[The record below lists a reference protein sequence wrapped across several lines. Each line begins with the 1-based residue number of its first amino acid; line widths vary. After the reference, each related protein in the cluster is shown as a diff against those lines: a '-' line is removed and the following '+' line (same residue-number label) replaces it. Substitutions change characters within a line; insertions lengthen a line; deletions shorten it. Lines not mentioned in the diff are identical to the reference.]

1 MSESEKEIFD
11 YNEIYKG
18 DMGKDEKYY
27 ENRFPYIKN
36 TRNITTNS
44 NDEKSFSIII
54 SINLDNKLKK
64 EFVVEKR
71 HKIIYEDN
79 DKAYLDLYNTEER
92 ELPPNMIF

>member
-1 MSESEKEIFD
+1 MMKKVF
-11 YNEIYKG
+11 
-18 DMGKDEKYY
+18 
-27 ENRFPYIKN
+27 F
-36 TRNITTNS
+36 
-44 NDEKSFSIII
+44 III

-64 EFVVEKR
+64 EFIVEKK